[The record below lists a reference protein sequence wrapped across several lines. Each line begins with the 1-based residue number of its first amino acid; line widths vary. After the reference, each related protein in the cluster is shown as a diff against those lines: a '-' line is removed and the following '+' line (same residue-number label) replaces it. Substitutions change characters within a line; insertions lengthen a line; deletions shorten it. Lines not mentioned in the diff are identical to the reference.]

1 VVLVKKV
8 GFGTIRGWAASDW
21 WLPRASRI
29 SRAKPTKNKGRI
41 TGCSGTARAGSG
53 LWRPVAAGAS
63 GAGLSVKLPNRIFA
77 VFMPESAPLLLRA
90 ARGEQVERPPV
101 WMMRQAGRYM
111 KVYRD
116 LRDRHPGFRERSEN
130 PDLSYE
136 ISMQP
141 FHAFEPDGVILFSDI
156 LTPLPGMG
164 IDFDIIESKGPII
177 EPAIRTQAQVNA
189 LRPLDPAEAL
199 PFVGEVL
206 GRLRSSVGN
215 QAAVLGFVGA
225 PWTLAAYAVEGKSSK
240 TYAVI
245 KAMAFREPALLHQLL
260 GHLADSIAT
269 YVRYQIDSGAQVVQL
284 FDSWAGQLSPID
296 YDVFAAPYQ
305 KRVIDQVKATHPDT
319 PLILYISG
327 SAGVLERMARTG
339 VDIIS
344 LDWTVDMADGLARL
358 PAHLG
363 VQGNVDPGLLFGT
376 PEGIR
381 ERIFDTVLKASGRRH
396 ILNLGHGILPGTP
409 EDNARVFFET
419 GKAVR
424 ELMGAAV

>member
-1 VVLVKKV
+1 M
-8 GFGTIRGWAASDW
+8 AS
-21 WLPRASRI
+21 I
-29 SRAKPTKNKGRI
+29 
-41 TGCSGTARAGSG
+41 
-53 LWRPVAAGAS
+53 
-63 GAGLSVKLPNRIFA
+63 
-77 VFMPESAPLLLRA
+77 APLLLRA

-141 FHAFEPDGVILFSDI
+141 FHAFRPDGVILFSDI

-164 IDFDIIESKGPII
+164 IDFDIIESQGPII
-177 EPAIRTQAQVNA
+177 EPPIRSREQVEA
-189 LRPLDPAEAL
+189 LRPLDPAESL

-206 GRLRSSVGN
+206 GRLRQSVGN
-215 QAAVLGFVGA
+215 EAAVLGFVGA

-240 TYAVI
+240 NYAVI
-245 KAMAFREPALLHQLL
+245 KAMAFREPELLHRLL
-260 GHLADSIAT
+260 DHLADSIAT

-305 KRVIDQVKATHPDT
+305 KRVIDQVKVTHPDT

-327 SAGVLERMARTG
+327 SAGVLERMGRTG
-339 VDIIS
+339 IDIVS

-358 PAHLG
+358 PQHIG

-376 PEGIR
+376 PEAIR
-381 ERIFDTVLKASGRRH
+381 ARILDTVRKARGRRH

-409 EDNARVFFET
+409 EENARVFFET
-419 GKAVR
+419 GKAVN
-424 ELMGAAV
+424 ELLGATV